1 MAIGSRYNAGADNY
15 LSMAN
20 QADQAAINEA
30 KGMVSLFESGY
41 NTMSKMK
48 DRQRLDEARQ
58 AFETAWSSGNPEDV
72 QRVIARFPE
81 YGAQLQKA
89 LGVRDEQNRQQ
100 MGSLAIQLSGMLESG
115 NIEGAQ
121 ALLRNN
127 PALFD
132 KQGMFSAESVADAIG
147 RAATG
152 TDADSAKRLGM
163 WKDWAQKLSL
173 SMLNPKEIMNYGLS
187 QQQMAQ
193 QLEMQRNSLAQQLQ
207 MANDRLGLGYA
218 QLTSMQEHRQ
228 NMLNRPTPTM
238 MNWEFLQSL
247 SPEQQKQFLSLMPGG
262 AGARGGSP
270 GGMQKAQLADGRTVD
285 IFPKVHKQGSTAF
298 YQGMDADGS
307 LINVPVDS
315 VVSAPGS
322 GHAANES
329 MTAADLQTL
338 ANATDADLAPVTGA
352 LRGGGLG
359 EMPIGADVYTGYTGK
374 QGREIFSAAK
384 RIQGRMQNQGIG
396 AAREMGA
403 SGINTVAEAKMFF
416 QSMPQLDFSNEQ
428 SLKASVTRIKDY
440 VDKVNTKFNI
450 SPTGKSDASGLSD
463 EELLS
468 GL

>member
-152 TDADSAKRLGM
+152 TDADSAKRLAM

-173 SMLNPKEIMNYGLS
+173 SILKPNEIMNYGLS

-193 QLEMQRNSLAQQLQ
+193 QLEMQKNALEQQLQ
-207 MANDRLGLGYA
+207 VANDRLGLGYA
-218 QLTSMQEHRQ
+218 QLASMQEHRQ

-247 SPEQQKQFLSLMPGG
+247 SPEQQKQFLTLMPGG
-262 AGARGGSP
+262 GAGKSGMPLNPQIEGEGVISTFDRTIGTIDNILGSE
-270 GGMQKAQLADGRTVD
+270 G
-285 IFPKVHKQGSTAF
+285 
-298 YQGMDADGS
+298 
-307 LINVPVDS
+307 
-315 VVSAPGS
+315 
-322 GHAANES
+322 
-329 MTAADLQTL
+329 
-338 ANATDADLAPVTGA
+338 
-352 LRGGGLG
+352 
-359 EMPIGADVYTGYTGK
+359 
-374 QGREIFSAAK
+374 FSAA
-384 RIQGRMQNQGIG
+384 IG
-396 AAREMGA
+396 AKGLTNYLPGTSAQTTKALIETLKSQTFLNEIEKMKGMGA
-403 SGINTVAEAKMFF
+403 LSEKEGEKLSAAVGALNLDMPEA
-416 QSMPQLDFSNEQ
+416 DFAK
-428 SLKASVTRIKDY
+428 SLREIKDY
-440 VDKVNTKFNI
+440 MSKGRERAARKYGIVLPSEPVIEQKPKGLI
-450 SPTGKSDASGLSD
+450 HPTVQGMAEASGYTSP
-463 EELLS
+463 S
-468 GL
+468 GVPYKVK

>member
-41 NTMSKMK
+41 STMSKMK

-58 AFETAWSSGNPEDV
+58 AFEAAWSSGNPEDV

-121 ALLRNN
+121 TLLRNN

-152 TDADSAKRLGM
+152 TDADSAKRLAM

-173 SMLNPKEIMNYGLS
+173 SILKPNEIMNYGLS

-193 QLEMQRNSLAQQLQ
+193 QLEMQKNALEQQLQ
-207 MANDRLGLGYA
+207 VANDRLGLGYA
-218 QLTSMQEHRQ
+218 QLASMQEHRQ

-247 SPEQQKQFLSLMPGG
+247 SPEQQKQFLTLMPGG
-262 AGARGGSP
+262 GAGKSGMPLNPQIEGEGVISTFDRTIGTIDNILGSE
-270 GGMQKAQLADGRTVD
+270 G
-285 IFPKVHKQGSTAF
+285 
-298 YQGMDADGS
+298 
-307 LINVPVDS
+307 
-315 VVSAPGS
+315 
-322 GHAANES
+322 
-329 MTAADLQTL
+329 
-338 ANATDADLAPVTGA
+338 
-352 LRGGGLG
+352 
-359 EMPIGADVYTGYTGK
+359 
-374 QGREIFSAAK
+374 FSAA
-384 RIQGRMQNQGIG
+384 IG
-396 AAREMGA
+396 AKGLTNYLPGTSAQTTKALVETLKSQTFLNEIEKMKGMGA
-403 SGINTVAEAKMFF
+403 LSEKEGEKLSAAVGALNLDMPEA
-416 QSMPQLDFSNEQ
+416 DFAK
-428 SLKASVTRIKDY
+428 SLREIKDY
-440 VDKVNTKFNI
+440 MSKGRERAARKYGIVLPPEPVIEQKPKGLI
-450 SPTGKSDASGLSD
+450 HPTVQGMAEASGYTSP
-463 EELLS
+463 S
-468 GL
+468 GVPYKVK

>member
-41 NTMSKMK
+41 STMSKMK
-48 DRQRLDEARQ
+48 DRLRLDEARQ

-121 ALLRNN
+121 TLLRNN

-152 TDADSAKRLGM
+152 TDADSAKRFGM

-173 SMLNPKEIMNYGLS
+173 SILKPNEIMNYGLS

-193 QLEMQRNSLAQQLQ
+193 QLEMQKNALEQQLQ
-207 MANDRLGLGYA
+207 IANQNLEFRWSQMGVMQDYRDRLLGLKRDELSAKQGGPKLDVKDINA
-218 QLTSMQEHRQ
+218 LNDDITQLDKNTGH
-228 NMLNRPTPTM
+228 TIT
-238 MNWEFLQSL
+238 
-247 SPEQQKQFLSLMPGG
+247 
-262 AGARGGSP
+262 
-270 GGMQKAQLADGRTVD
+270 QLAAENLNKLRASDTATDQLAAIFSFAKALDPTSVVREGEQAMMQRTDGVFGTIANYANQIRAGERLNDKQMQQMQDTAKLYANTATELYNSNVDDYLNTYKGYIPEEVSDSLKKRKGNLLELKEKSKDEGKPKGLIHPTV
-285 IFPKVHKQGSTAF
+285 
-298 YQGMDADGS
+298 QGMAEAS
-307 LINVPVDS
+307 
-315 VVSAPGS
+315 
-322 GHAANES
+322 
-329 MTAADLQTL
+329 
-338 ANATDADLAPVTGA
+338 
-352 LRGGGLG
+352 
-359 EMPIGADVYTGYTGK
+359 GYT
-374 QGREIFSAAK
+374 SP
-384 RIQGRMQNQGIG
+384 
-396 AAREMGA
+396 
-403 SGINTVAEAKMFF
+403 SGV
-416 QSMPQLDFSNEQ
+416 P
-428 SLKASVTRIKDY
+428 Y
-440 VDKVNTKFNI
+440 KVK
-450 SPTGKSDASGLSD
+450 
-463 EELLS
+463 
-468 GL
+468 